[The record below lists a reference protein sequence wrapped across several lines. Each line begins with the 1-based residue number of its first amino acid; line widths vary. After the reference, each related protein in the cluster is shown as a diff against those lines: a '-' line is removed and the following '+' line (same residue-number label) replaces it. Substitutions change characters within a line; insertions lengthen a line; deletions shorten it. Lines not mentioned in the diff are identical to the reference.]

1 MSREEILSSIEA
13 LSPDEQ
19 YSLAC
24 SILDSLA
31 VSGKMTLSDVMRAE
45 IRRRD
50 SEFETNPH
58 QGESWESVKKEVFG
72 A

>member
-24 SILDSLA
+24 SILDNLA
-31 VSGKMTLSDVMRAE
+31 ISGKMILSDAMRAE

-50 SEFETNPH
+50 FEFEANPH
-58 QGESWESVKKEVFG
+58 QGESWESVKNEVFG